1 MAKGPAGK
9 GPVDNGADGIS
20 PGGVSVT
27 SVKSIRI
34 EDEMRTSY
42 LDYAMSVIVAR
53 ALPDVRDGLKPV
65 HRRILYTM
73 GEMGLSGGSAY
84 RKCAAIVGEVM
95 GKYHPHGD
103 GALYDALVRLAQD
116 FSMRHP
122 LVDGQGNFGSV
133 DGDSAAAM
141 RYTEAR
147 LTAIAG
153 EMLADIDHET
163 VDFTPNYDGT
173 QKEPSVLPSRMPNL
187 LVNGS
192 AGIAVGMATN
202 IPPHNLGEIADAA
215 IALVENPQLTAEEL
229 SAIVLAPDFPTGGVL
244 YRYDHIKNPL
254 TGKTE
259 RVDAIRQMYA
269 HGRGRVIVEGKTSF
283 EEARGDRTAI
293 IIHELPYQV
302 NKATLVEKIADLVK
316 EGRIEGISDLRDESD
331 RDGMRIYVE
340 VKRDGNP
347 HKVLNKLLKLTP
359 LRAAFSMNM
368 LALVD
373 GQPQTL
379 SLKSVLQH
387 HIEHRRVIVRRRT
400 EFELKKA
407 QERAHILEGL
417 KIALD
422 NLDAVIK
429 TIRAAA
435 DVDVA
440 REQLM
445 TKFKL
450 SELQAQAIL
459 DMRLA
464 RLAALERKKIED
476 EYLEVLALIK
486 ELQDILANPKR
497 VSKIIAAEYAKMKEK
512 FGDTRRTRI
521 AQDATRE
528 MSDEDLI
535 ADEDVVI
542 TVSGR
547 GYIKRQPLTAYRQQH
562 RGGKGVRGMTTRE
575 EDAVKSLQVANTHD
589 WAFFFTNK
597 GRCFSTKVHE
607 IPDASRQNKGIP
619 IVNLPGV
626 QVESGEVPVA
636 TVILQNF
643 NAGGYLAFSTKKG
656 VIKKTALEQ
665 FEKVRSSGI
674 IAITLDK
681 GDELAQVIPT
691 SGEDDIVLA
700 TRQGRICRF
709 HEKEARPMGRSAGG
723 VIGIRIARQG
733 DLVVAAAV
741 VEPGA
746 DLLVLTETGFGKRV
760 PVGAFSRKHRGTQG
774 VRLIPLEGRK
784 TGPVVAVRQVSE
796 ADEEVILISA
806 EGQVVRTKLET
817 IATRNDGSS
826 QGVRVMT
833 LREGDK
839 VAGIAAFRTGL
850 AKRDADG
857 ENEGAPD
864 GEASPPRTKAAKAAA
879 TKSPAKGKA
888 KPAAK
893 VKANSAKASA
903 TTKTSKA
910 NKANKATKTVKT
922 KPTKRR

>member
-1 MAKGPAGK
+1 MAKGPTGK

-153 EMLADIDHET
+153 EMLADIDHDT

-192 AGIAVGMATN
+192 SGIAVGMATN

-229 SAIVLAPDFPTGGVL
+229 SALVLAPDFPTGGVL
-244 YRYDHIKNPL
+244 YRYDNIKNPL
-254 TGKTE
+254 TGKSE

-269 HGRGRVIVEGKTSF
+269 HGRGRVVVEGKTSF

-387 HIEHRRVIVRRRT
+387 HIEHRRIIVRRRT

-445 TKFKL
+445 AKFKL

-512 FGDTRRTRI
+512 FGDKRRTRI

-542 TVSGR
+542 TISGR

-643 NAGGYLAFSTKKG
+643 SAGGYLAFSTKKG

-850 AKRDADG
+850 AKRDSDG
-857 ENEGAPD
+857 ENEEAPD
-864 GEASPPRTKAAKAAA
+864 GEASPPRAKAVKAAA
-879 TKSPAKGKA
+879 TKTPLKGKA

-893 VKANSAKASA
+893 VKAK
-903 TTKTSKA
+903 TTKT
-910 NKANKATKTVKT
+910 TTT

>member
-1 MAKGPAGK
+1 MAKGPTGK

-153 EMLADIDHET
+153 EMLADIDHDT

-229 SAIVLAPDFPTGGVL
+229 SALVLAPDFPTGGVL
-244 YRYDHIKNPL
+244 YRYDNIKNPL
-254 TGKTE
+254 TGKSE

-269 HGRGRVIVEGKTSF
+269 HGRGRVVVEGKTSF

-387 HIEHRRVIVRRRT
+387 HIEHRRIIVRRRT

-445 TKFKL
+445 AKFKL

-512 FGDTRRTRI
+512 FGDKRRTRI

-542 TVSGR
+542 TISGR

-643 NAGGYLAFSTKKG
+643 SAGGYLAFSTKKG

-850 AKRDADG
+850 AKRDSDG
-857 ENEGAPD
+857 ENEEAPD
-864 GEASPPRTKAAKAAA
+864 GEASPPRAKAPKTA
-879 TKSPAKGKA
+879 SKGKA

-893 VKANSAKASA
+893 VKAK
-903 TTKTSKA
+903 TTKT
-910 NKANKATKTVKT
+910 TTT

>member
-1 MAKGPAGK
+1 MAKGPTGK

-153 EMLADIDHET
+153 EMLADIDHDT

-192 AGIAVGMATN
+192 SGIAVGMATN

-229 SAIVLAPDFPTGGVL
+229 SALVLAPDFPTGGVL
-244 YRYDHIKNPL
+244 YRYDNIKNPL
-254 TGKTE
+254 TGKSE

-269 HGRGRVIVEGKTSF
+269 HGRGRVVVEGKTSF

-387 HIEHRRVIVRRRT
+387 HIEHRRIIVRRRT

-445 TKFKL
+445 AKFKL

-512 FGDTRRTRI
+512 FGDKRRTRI

-542 TVSGR
+542 TISGR

-643 NAGGYLAFSTKKG
+643 SAGGYLAFSTKKG

-709 HEKEARPMGRSAGG
+709 HEKEVRPMGRSAGG

-826 QGVRVMT
+826 QGVRVMS

-857 ENEGAPD
+857 ENEEAPD
-864 GEASPPRTKAAKAAA
+864 GEASPPREKAPKTA
-879 TKSPAKGKA
+879 SKGKA

-893 VKANSAKASA
+893 VKAKTAKG
-903 TTKTSKA
+903 TT
-910 NKANKATKTVKT
+910 T

>member
-1 MAKGPAGK
+1 MAKGPTGK
-9 GPVDNGADGIS
+9 GPVDHGTDGIIPS
-20 PGGVSVT
+20 DMSVT

-153 EMLADIDHET
+153 EMLADIDHDT
-163 VDFTPNYDGT
+163 VDFAPNYDGT

-215 IALVENPQLTAEEL
+215 AALVENPQLSAEEL
-229 SAIVLAPDFPTGGVL
+229 SALVLAPDFPTGGVL
-244 YRYDHIKNPL
+244 YRYDNVKNPL

-269 HGRGRVIVEGKTSF
+269 HGRGRVVVEGKTSF

-445 TKFKL
+445 SKFKL

-512 FGDTRRTRI
+512 FGDKRRTRI

-723 VIGIRIARQG
+723 VIGIRLARQG

-806 EGQVVRTKLET
+806 EGQVVRTKLES

-850 AKRDADG
+850 AKRDSEGQNG
-857 ENEGAPD
+857 EAPD
-864 GEASPPRTKAAKAAA
+864 GEVSPSRAKAVKAAVSGRGTSKAAAKAPP
-879 TKSPAKGKA
+879 KVKA

-893 VKANSAKASA
+893 VKA
-903 TTKTSKA
+903 
-910 NKANKATKTVKT
+910 KATKAATT